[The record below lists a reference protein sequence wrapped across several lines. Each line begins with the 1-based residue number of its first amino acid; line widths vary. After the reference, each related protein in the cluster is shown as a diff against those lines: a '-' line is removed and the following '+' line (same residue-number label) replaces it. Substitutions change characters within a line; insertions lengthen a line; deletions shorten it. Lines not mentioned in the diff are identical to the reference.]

1 MIRSL
6 ENINREIDIMKGRK
20 LRLWKE
26 LKDKKKNIRKKV
38 GSHNL
43 KFTHENWNSKFDNN
57 TYLDFEVNFVVFFRS
72 F

>member
-26 LKDKKKNIRKKV
+26 LKDKKKKHKKE
-38 GSHNL
+38 GW
-43 KFTHENWNSKFDNN
+43 KP
-57 TYLDFEVNFVVFFRS
+57 
-72 F
+72 